1 MKENQGGKRGTSV
14 TEKNKLHEKSKLKHF
29 IKSGTEVPLFPPRF
43 L

>member
-1 MKENQGGKRGTSV
+1 MKENQGEEREGSV

-29 IKSGTEVPLFPPRF
+29 IKSGTEPSLSSPWF